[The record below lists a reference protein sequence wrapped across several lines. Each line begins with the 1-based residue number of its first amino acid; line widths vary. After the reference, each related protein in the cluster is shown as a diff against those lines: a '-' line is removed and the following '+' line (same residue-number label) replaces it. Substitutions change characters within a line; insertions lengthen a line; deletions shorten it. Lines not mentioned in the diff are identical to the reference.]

1 MLDFNLYFAWFA
13 DHSPTYLLD
22 LVPIDPNSIT
32 KSCLQDRLRLYQS
45 FLRFSSLCCHSGSYY
60 FRNPR
65 IDIDKR
71 RQLVSHSFRHF
82 PILYL
87 WNENIAYI
95 CIVIE
100 NRQPINSKRFPW
112 NMSTVVTYCCCFFYS
127 MKTTPT
133 LGSTIYYTIASFF

>member
-1 MLDFNLYFAWFA
+1 MYFTVSKNGSLFELSYRKCTSKSNVINPRHRIMLDRFQFILCLVCSLC
-13 DHSPTYLLD
+13 SPTYLLD

-87 WNENIAYI
+87 WNENITYI
-95 CIVIE
+95 CNV
-100 NRQPINSKRFPW
+100 F
-112 NMSTVVTYCCCFFYS
+112 
-127 MKTTPT
+127 
-133 LGSTIYYTIASFF
+133 

>member
-1 MLDFNLYFAWFA
+1 MQIRVMLDFKISFAWFA
-13 DHSPTYLLD
+13 NHSPIYLLD

-71 RQLVSHSFRHF
+71 RQLVFHSFRHF
-82 PILYL
+82 PICIFEMRILRTYVFIVT
-87 WNENIAYI
+87 EN
-95 CIVIE
+95 
-100 NRQPINSKRFPW
+100 N
-112 NMSTVVTYCCCFFYS
+112 
-127 MKTTPT
+127 
-133 LGSTIYYTIASFF
+133 

>member
-1 MLDFNLYFAWFA
+1 MTFFYVFYILQKITFISVKDCECKDLSKKFIHTSQLARKNGSIFELLNSKQNYVRFQFIFCLVCRS

-87 WNENIAYI
+87 
-95 CIVIE
+95 
-100 NRQPINSKRFPW
+100 
-112 NMSTVVTYCCCFFYS
+112 
-127 MKTTPT
+127 
-133 LGSTIYYTIASFF
+133 